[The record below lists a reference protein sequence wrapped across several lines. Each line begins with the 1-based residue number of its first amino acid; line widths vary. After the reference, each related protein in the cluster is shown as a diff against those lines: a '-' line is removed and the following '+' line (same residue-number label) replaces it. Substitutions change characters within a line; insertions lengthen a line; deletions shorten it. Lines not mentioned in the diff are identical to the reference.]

1 MRKAFRPDNLP
12 KTIKEPTYLEI
23 CKYPRRR
30 FEEIC
35 SRLLCFYIAPK
46 NEHGF
51 NDLFL
56 SSLLE
61 LLATEKISFKDEQKI
76 RHKLF
81 DIELE
86 AGQTIATFVYSIAD
100 WNSRFSVTPLYL
112 NIQREGV
119 YL

>member
-1 MRKAFRPDNLP
+1 MDKNLIKHKI
-12 KTIKEPTYLEI
+12 KTAITQEDADAKVIL
-23 CKYPRRR
+23 
-30 FEEIC
+30 FG
-35 SRLLCFYIAPK
+35 SRAKGTETSESDWDILVLLNKP
-46 NEHGF
+46 H
-51 NDLFL
+51 
-56 SSLLE
+56 
-61 LLATEKISFKDEQKI
+61 ISFKDEQKI